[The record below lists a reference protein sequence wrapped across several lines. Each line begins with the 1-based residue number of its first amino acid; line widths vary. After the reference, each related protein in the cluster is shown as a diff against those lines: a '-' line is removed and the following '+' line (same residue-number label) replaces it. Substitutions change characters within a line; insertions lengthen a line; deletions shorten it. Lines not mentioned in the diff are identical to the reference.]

1 MSAQERSNVITRV
14 EQTQWGKRRLLAQL
28 QVPRSTYYRW
38 RARELQGKQECPA
51 AITRVP
57 WNRLSSPEEAAVLA
71 AARESPEWSS
81 RQLATWVTDHL
92 RLSVGESTVYRIL
105 KREGHHVR
113 NSSTVPIPPL
123 SRVLALIGDREQLR
137 HRSAARPVVKPP
149 EIQLV
154 AGKEYQRKTT
164 GPHQMWATD
173 ASYFRV
179 RGWGYYY
186 MVTVMDDYS
195 RSILAWKL
203 QLDMTADSLIQV
215 LQLAVDVTGMT
226 EVPLEDRTRLLSDNG
241 SGYVSRAFRDYLN
254 LIGIRHILAA
264 PYHPQTNGKLE
275 RYHQSIK
282 HEVNQVPYEVP
293 GDLEVAIA
301 GFVDYYNNRRYTK
314 DLALG
319 NVTPD
324 SSSTALHKALGNVT
338 PDDVLHG
345 RREGILIKRSEVKA
359 QTLASRKRYN
369 HLLRESYN
377 TAISP

>member
-1 MSAQERSNVITRV
+1 MSAQERSNVIIRV

-105 KREGHHVR
+105 KREG
-113 NSSTVPIPPL
+113 L
-123 SRVLALIGDREQLR
+123 
-137 HRSAARPVVKPP
+137 VKPP

-301 GFVDYYNNRRYTK
+301 GFVDYYNNRRY
-314 DLALG
+314 
-319 NVTPD
+319 
-324 SSSTALHKALGNVT
+324 HKALGNVT